1 MRQVTLQCGEQQT
14 VVSVTE
20 PKTCEYHWTVSLP
33 QACSAEAMSVAH
45 ALDAGTSSSA
55 AAAAGTAG
63 AVSST
68 ASKHAQPAGSGQL
81 DASDDEPQH
90 SEGMLWMR

>member
-1 MRQVTLQCGEQQT
+1 
-14 VVSVTE
+14 
-20 PKTCEYHWTVSLP
+20 
-33 QACSAEAMSVAH
+33 MSVAH

-55 AAAAGTAG
+55 AAAAAAAGTAG

-68 ASKHAQPAGSGQL
+68 ASEHAQRAGSGQL

-90 SEGMLWMR
+90 SEGMLWMT